1 MAKVRAR
8 PETGLLYLDFSYR
21 GVRCREQTAL
31 PDTAENRRRVQ
42 SLMSRISKEIKRGLF
57 DYAATFPGSARAA
70 EFAAP
75 PGAIGGTV
83 PFTAGAAGAH
93 AAPALPDTPLFS
105 DFSVTWRK
113 EMAPQWRRQHR
124 DSVDATFDA
133 HLLAEFGD
141 RPVGTITKADVLTFR
156 AKLAELPGRS
166 TPKLTSSTI
175 NKTMGLLRQCLTEAS
190 ERFGTPDA
198 FKGVKRLK
206 GRRPDVKPF
215 SLVEV
220 EKIRTTIRPD
230 FRHYMTCRFFT
241 GMRTGEINGLKWKY
255 VDFEHEVIRVREV
268 FSAGEAEENAKTE
281 SSIRDIPMLPMV
293 KDALM
298 QHWEARDPDNEYVFT
313 TREGNPIDAHNF
325 ANRIWYPLLRYL
337 ELEKR
342 RPYQTRH
349 TTATLMLASGENP
362 EWIARLMGHTN
373 TQMLFTV
380 YSRFVP
386 NLTRQDGLAFSGLVS
401 RSTSTPPATGLTAE
415 QIDNLDPAALR
426 QLLKRQIAT
435 TKPARTP
442 IWTAQPFVDTRGSK
456 WHGSAEWRSGEP
468 RLRTNATHPCIGSR
482 SAVVRHP
489 RLLEQLTTPAG
500 CCHDL
505 QHESGT
511 AH

>member
-8 PETGLLYLDFSYR
+8 PETGLLYLDFFYR

-42 SLMSRISKEIKRGLF
+42 SLMNRISKEIKQGLF
-57 DYAATFPGSARAA
+57 DYAATFPGSPRVAQ
-70 EFAAP
+70 FAAP
-75 PGAIGGTV
+75 LAIVGGSSPTAQGGT
-83 PFTAGAAGAH
+83 PLP
-93 AAPALPDTPLFS
+93 AAPATPDTPTFS

-133 HLLAEFGD
+133 HLLAEFGE
-141 RPVGTITKADVLTFR
+141 RAVGSITKADVLTFR
-156 AKLAELPGRS
+156 ARLAELPGRS
-166 TPKLTSSTI
+166 SPKLSPTTV
-175 NKTMGLLRQCLTEAS
+175 NRTMGLLRQCLTEAS

-215 SLVEV
+215 SLDEI
-220 EKIRTTIRPD
+220 ENIRATIRPD

-255 VDFEHEVIRVREV
+255 VDFENEVIRIREV

-293 KDALM
+293 KEALL
-298 QHWEARDPDNEYVFT
+298 QHWQTRETENEYVFT

-337 ELEKR
+337 GLEKR

-386 NLTRQDGLAFSGLVS
+386 NLTRKDGLAFSGLIHGA
-401 RSTSTPPATGLTAE
+401 PMNKQDDWAE
-415 QIDNLDPAALR
+415 QAL
-426 QLLKRQIAT
+426 
-435 TKPARTP
+435 
-442 IWTAQPFVDTRGSK
+442 TRL
-456 WHGSAEWRSGEP
+456 P
-468 RLRTNATHPCIGSR
+468 PDRLRELVARVLETNQGG
-482 SAVVRHP
+482 
-489 RLLEQLTTPAG
+489 PA
-500 CCHDL
+500 
-505 QHESGT
+505 
-511 AH
+511 

>member
-1 MAKVRAR
+1 MAKVRSR
-8 PETGLLYLDFSYR
+8 KDNGLLFLDFYYR

-42 SLMSRISKEIKRGLF
+42 SLMSRISKEIKQGLF
-57 DYAATFPGSARAA
+57 DYAATFPGSPRAA
-70 EFAAP
+70 QFAAP
-75 PGAIGGTV
+75 AAAVGGIFPTPPGGD
-83 PFTAGAAGAH
+83 PLP
-93 AAPALPDTPLFS
+93 AAPAGPDTPTFS

-124 DSVDATFDA
+124 DSVDATFAA
-133 HLLAEFGD
+133 HLITEFGD
-141 RPVGTITKADVLTFR
+141 RPVGSITKADVLTFR
-156 AKLAELPGRS
+156 AKLAEMPGRS
-166 TPKLTSSTI
+166 SSKLSPTTV
-175 NKTMGLLRQCLTEAS
+175 NRTMGLLRQCLTEAS

-215 SLVEV
+215 SLEEV
-220 EKIRTTIRPD
+220 EKIRSTIRAD
-230 FRHYMTCRFFT
+230 FRNYVTCRFFT

-268 FSAGEAEENAKTE
+268 FSAGESEENAKTE

-293 KDALM
+293 KEALE
-298 QHWEARDPDNEYVFT
+298 QQWEDRDPDVEYVFCS
-313 TREGNPIDAHNF
+313 RGGFPIDAHNF
-325 ANRIWYPLLRYL
+325 ANRIWYPLLSYL

-386 NLTRQDGLAFSGLVS
+386 NLTRQDGLAFTGLVN
-401 RSTSTPPATGLTAE
+401 RKTGNAKPQPLTAAE
-415 QIDNLDPAALR
+415 IDALDPAALR
-426 QLLKRQIAT
+426 ELLKQQLADQ
-435 TKPARTP
+435 KPARGP
-442 IWTAQPFVDTRGSK
+442 LS
-456 WHGSAEWRSGEP
+456 
-468 RLRTNATHPCIGSR
+468 
-482 SAVVRHP
+482 
-489 RLLEQLTTPAG
+489 
-500 CCHDL
+500 
-505 QHESGT
+505 
-511 AH
+511 

>member
-8 PETGLLYLDFSYR
+8 KDSGLLFMDFYYR

-42 SLMSRISKEIKRGLF
+42 SLMNRISKEIKQGLF
-57 DYAATFPGSARAA
+57 DYATTFPGSPRATQFVGSA
-70 EFAAP
+70 
-75 PGAIGGTV
+75 GTIGSIV
-83 PFTAGAAGAH
+83 PTAAGGNS
-93 AAPALPDTPLFS
+93 PPSVPDLPDTPTFS

-124 DSVDATFDA
+124 DSVDATFAA
-133 HLLAEFGD
+133 HLLTEFGD
-141 RPVGTITKADVLTFR
+141 RAVGSITKADVLTFR
-156 AKLAELPGRS
+156 AKLAEMPGRS
-166 TPKLTSSTI
+166 SPKLSPTTV
-175 NKTMGLLRQCLTEAS
+175 NRTRGLLRQCLTEAS

-215 SLVEV
+215 SLEEV
-220 EKIRTTIRPD
+220 EKIRSTIRPD
-230 FRHYMTCRFFT
+230 FRNYVTCRFFT

-255 VDFEHEVIRVREV
+255 VDFDHEVIKVREV

-293 KDALM
+293 KEALE
-298 QHWEARDPDNEYVFT
+298 QQWEDRDPDVDYVFCS
-313 TREGNPIDAHNF
+313 RGGHPIDAHNF

-386 NLTRQDGLAFSGLVS
+386 NLTRQDGLAFTGLVN
-401 RSTSTPPATGLTAE
+401 RKAGKAKPPTLTAAE
-415 QIDNLDPAALR
+415 IDALDAAALR
-426 QLLKRQIAT
+426 ELLKRQLADQ
-435 TKPARTP
+435 KPA
-442 IWTAQPFVDTRGSK
+442 
-456 WHGSAEWRSGEP
+456 SGP
-468 RLRTNATHPCIGSR
+468 LS
-482 SAVVRHP
+482 
-489 RLLEQLTTPAG
+489 
-500 CCHDL
+500 
-505 QHESGT
+505 
-511 AH
+511 

>member
-1 MAKVRAR
+1 M
-8 PETGLLYLDFSYR
+8 LYLDFFYR
-21 GVRCREQTAL
+21 GVRCREQTTL

-42 SLMSRISKEIKRGLF
+42 SVMNRISKEIKQGLF
-57 DYAATFPGSARAA
+57 DYATTFPGSPRAA
-70 EFAAP
+70 QFAGPA
-75 PGAIGGTV
+75 ASIGSIV
-83 PFTAGAAGAH
+83 PTAAGGNSPPSV
-93 AAPALPDTPLFS
+93 PALPDTPTFS

-124 DSVDATFDA
+124 DSVDATFAA
-133 HLLAEFGD
+133 HLLTEFGD
-141 RPVGTITKADVLTFR
+141 RAVGLITKADVLTFR
-156 AKLAELPGRS
+156 AKLAEMPGRS
-166 TPKLTSSTI
+166 SPKLSPTTI
-175 NKTMGLLRQCLTEAS
+175 NRTMGLLRQCLTEAS

-215 SLVEV
+215 SLEEV
-220 EKIRTTIRPD
+220 EKIRSTIRAD
-230 FRHYMTCRFFT
+230 FRSYVTCRFFT

-255 VDFEHEVIRVREV
+255 VDFEHEVIKVREV

-293 KDALM
+293 KEALE
-298 QHWEARDPDNEYVFT
+298 QQWEERDPDVEYVFCS
-313 TREGNPIDAHNF
+313 RGGHPIDAHNF

-386 NLTRQDGLAFSGLVS
+386 NLTRQDGLAFTGLVN
-401 RSTSTPPATGLTAE
+401 RKTGNAKPQILTAAE
-415 QIDNLDPAALR
+415 IDALDPAALR
-426 QLLKRQIAT
+426 ELLKQQLAYQ
-435 TKPARTP
+435 KPARGP
-442 IWTAQPFVDTRGSK
+442 LS
-456 WHGSAEWRSGEP
+456 
-468 RLRTNATHPCIGSR
+468 
-482 SAVVRHP
+482 
-489 RLLEQLTTPAG
+489 
-500 CCHDL
+500 
-505 QHESGT
+505 
-511 AH
+511 

>member
-1 MAKVRAR
+1 MAKVRVR
-8 PETGLLYLDFSYR
+8 PETGMLYLDFFYR

-42 SLMSRISKEIKRGLF
+42 SLMSRISREIKQGLF
-57 DYAATFPGSARAA
+57 DYAATFPGSPKAA
-70 EFAAP
+70 KFAASP
-75 PGAIGGTV
+75 AGVGGTF
-83 PFTAGAAGAH
+83 PTMAGGNPLPAAQAI
-93 AAPALPDTPLFS
+93 PDTPSFS

-141 RPVGTITKADVLTFR
+141 RPVGSITKADVLTFR

-166 TPKLTSSTI
+166 SPKLSPATI
-175 NKTMGLLRQCLTEAS
+175 NRTMGLLRQCLTEAS

-198 FKGVKRLK
+198 FRGVKRLK

-215 SLVEV
+215 SLEEV
-220 EKIRTTIRPD
+220 EKIRNTIRPD
-230 FRHYMTCRFFT
+230 YRNYVTCRFFT

-255 VDFEHEVIRVREV
+255 VDFENEVIQVREV
-268 FSAGEAEENAKTE
+268 FSSGRSEENAKTE

-293 KDALM
+293 KQALEL
-298 QHWEARDPDNEYVFT
+298 QWEERDPDVEYVFCS
-313 TREGNPIDAHNF
+313 RGGYPVDAHNF

-349 TTATLMLASGENP
+349 TAATLMLAAGENP

-386 NLTRQDGLAFSGLVS
+386 NLTRQDGLAFTGLVNRKTAS
-401 RSTSTPPATGLTAE
+401 PTPTRLSDAE
-415 QIDNLDPAALR
+415 IDALDPTALR
-426 QLLKRQIAT
+426 ELLKRQLADQSS
-435 TKPARTP
+435 ARNHSP
-442 IWTAQPFVDTRGSK
+442 
-456 WHGSAEWRSGEP
+456 
-468 RLRTNATHPCIGSR
+468 
-482 SAVVRHP
+482 
-489 RLLEQLTTPAG
+489 
-500 CCHDL
+500 
-505 QHESGT
+505 
-511 AH
+511 

>member
-8 PETGLLYLDFSYR
+8 PESGMLYLDFFYR
-21 GVRCREQTAL
+21 GVRCREQTTL

-42 SLMSRISKEIKRGLF
+42 SLMNRISKEIKQGLF
-57 DYAATFPGSARAA
+57 DYATTFPGSPRAA
-70 EFAAP
+70 QFAGPA
-75 PGAIGGTV
+75 ASIGSIV
-83 PFTAGAAGAH
+83 PTAAGGNSPPSV
-93 AAPALPDTPLFS
+93 PALPDTPTFS

-124 DSVDATFDA
+124 DSVDATFAA
-133 HLLAEFGD
+133 HLLTEFGD
-141 RPVGTITKADVLTFR
+141 RAVGSITKADVLTFR
-156 AKLAELPGRS
+156 AKLAEMPGRS
-166 TPKLTSSTI
+166 SPKLSPTTV
-175 NKTMGLLRQCLTEAS
+175 NRTMGLLRQCLTEAS

-215 SLVEV
+215 SLEEV
-220 EKIRTTIRPD
+220 EKIRNTIRAD
-230 FRHYMTCRFFT
+230 FRNYVTCRFFT

-255 VDFEHEVIRVREV
+255 VDFENDVIRVREV
-268 FSAGEAEENAKTE
+268 FSAGESEENAKTE

-293 KDALM
+293 KEALEL
-298 QHWEARDPDNEYVFT
+298 QWEQRDPDVEYVFCS
-313 TREGNPIDAHNF
+313 RGGHPIDAHNF

-386 NLTRQDGLAFSGLVS
+386 NLTRQDGLAFTGLVN
-401 RSTSTPPATGLTAE
+401 RKTGNAKPQTLTAAE
-415 QIDNLDPAALR
+415 IDALDPAALR
-426 QLLKRQIAT
+426 ELLKQQLADQ
-435 TKPARTP
+435 KPARGP
-442 IWTAQPFVDTRGSK
+442 LS
-456 WHGSAEWRSGEP
+456 
-468 RLRTNATHPCIGSR
+468 
-482 SAVVRHP
+482 
-489 RLLEQLTTPAG
+489 
-500 CCHDL
+500 
-505 QHESGT
+505 
-511 AH
+511 

>member
-8 PETGLLYLDFSYR
+8 KDNGLLFLDFYYR

-31 PDTAENRRRVQ
+31 PDTAANRRIVQ
-42 SLMSRISKEIKRGLF
+42 YLMNRISKEIKQGLF
-57 DYAATFPGSARAA
+57 VYGATFPDSPRIVQ
-70 EFAAP
+70 FAAP
-75 PGAIGGTV
+75 LSAIGGT
-83 PFTAGAAGAH
+83 ALAATGGV
-93 AAPALPDTPLFS
+93 AAPAVTSLPETPMFS
-105 DFSVTWRK
+105 DFSATWRK

-124 DSVDATFDA
+124 ISVDATFDA
-133 HLLAEFGD
+133 HLLTEFGD
-141 RPVGTITKADVLTFR
+141 RPVGSITKADVLTFR

-166 TPKLTSSTI
+166 TPKLTPATI

-190 ERFGTPDA
+190 ERFATPDA

-215 SLVEV
+215 SLDEV
-220 EKIRTTIRPD
+220 EKIRATIRSD

-255 VDFEHEVIRVREV
+255 IDFEHEVIRIREV
-268 FSAGEAEENAKTE
+268 ISAGEVEENAKTE
-281 SSIRDIPMLPMV
+281 SSIRDIPMLPTV
-293 KDALM
+293 KDALL
-298 QHWEARDPDNEYVFT
+298 QHRETRDPDNEYVFT

-362 EWIARLMGHTN
+362 EWIARLMGHAN

-386 NLTRQDGLAFSGLVS
+386 NLTRQDGLAFTGLLNS
-401 RSTSTPPATGLTAE
+401 RTQEPATVPPDITPQRLKAMSPRE
-415 QIDNLDPAALR
+415 LREALG
-426 QLLKRQIAT
+426 QLLSQ
-435 TKPARTP
+435 
-442 IWTAQPFVDTRGSK
+442 QPR
-456 WHGSAEWRSGEP
+456 
-468 RLRTNATHPCIGSR
+468 
-482 SAVVRHP
+482 
-489 RLLEQLTTPAG
+489 
-500 CCHDL
+500 
-505 QHESGT
+505 
-511 AH
+511 

>member
-8 PETGLLYLDFSYR
+8 PETGLLYLDFFYR

-42 SLMSRISKEIKRGLF
+42 ALMNRISKEIKQGLF
-57 DYAATFPGSARAA
+57 DYAATFPGSAKAA
-70 EFAAP
+70 QFSTPVNALGHP
-75 PGAIGGTV
+75 IP
-83 PFTAGAAGAH
+83 AGASTLRQSE
-93 AAPALPDTPLFS
+93 PAVVPTTPTFS
-105 DFSVTWRK
+105 DFSVTWRA
-113 EMAPQWRRQHR
+113 EMAPQWRRLHR
-124 DSVDATFDA
+124 SSVDATFDA
-133 HLLAEFGD
+133 HLLPEFGD
-141 RPVGTITKADVLTFR
+141 RPVGSITKAGVLTFR

-166 TPKLTSSTI
+166 SPKLTSATI

-198 FKGVKRLK
+198 FKGAKRLK

-215 SLVEV
+215 SLDEV
-220 EKIRTTIRPD
+220 EKIRSTIRTD
-230 FRHYMTCRFFT
+230 YRDYVTCRFFT

-255 VDFEHEVIRVREV
+255 VDFDSEVIRIREV
-268 FSAGEAEENAKTE
+268 FSAGEAEEDAKTE

-293 KDALM
+293 KEALM
-298 QHWEARDPDNEYVFT
+298 RHWKARDPDNEYVFH

-325 ANRIWYPLLRYL
+325 ANRIWYPLLRFL

-386 NLTRQDGLAFSGLVS
+386 NLTRQDGLAFTGLVS
-401 RSTSTPPATGLTAE
+401 RNQTTSPVSELTAE
-415 QIDNLDPAALR
+415 QIDDLDPAAMR
-426 QLLKRQIAT
+426 GLLKRQLSANKSTNPAT
-435 TKPARTP
+435 QGVTP
-442 IWTAQPFVDTRGSK
+442 
-456 WHGSAEWRSGEP
+456 
-468 RLRTNATHPCIGSR
+468 
-482 SAVVRHP
+482 
-489 RLLEQLTTPAG
+489 
-500 CCHDL
+500 
-505 QHESGT
+505 
-511 AH
+511 